1 VSLDTIKTTFGAI
14 CGGDLDAW
22 MEACKLDHILPSPYP
37 SPSSSV
43 DSKLYFPVSFFFFF
57 FFFLKKF

>member
-57 FFFLKKF
+57 